1 MHVSLSPACR
11 YLLFF
16 SRELFALQVQQV
28 GTGGAPRPPGAAPPS
43 TQQDAEMLRKQ
54 RHKKFNMIAFGLSAV
69 VIVIGVLI
77 SYFSIAAP
85 IDDPKELAE
94 ELAKAFNAEGAKKA
108 HQEAP

>member
-1 MHVSLSPACR
+1 
-11 YLLFF
+11 
-16 SRELFALQVQQV
+16 
-28 GTGGAPRPPGAAPPS
+28 
-43 TQQDAEMLRKQ
+43 
-54 RHKKFNMIAFGLSAV
+54 MIAFGLSAV